1 MWLRLSLL
9 VYNCIQIHPLVLFAD
24 RGYSFSL
31 LIDNIDYIIIAILN
45 DRVTK
50 NMKTWLLFL
59 LIFLLSNNVQAQSS
73 ENLRKIESYLNNIKS
88 LQATFVQMASNGATT
103 EGRLFIKKPNK
114 IRMEYADPVNV
125 LIVGDGN
132 FIVYNDTELEQVTHI
147 DYDDIPAS
155 LILGDDIKIDGKK
168 IKVIDFYQDS
178 GSTSITLDYADKG
191 DLGPI
196 TLVFSNNPMELKQ
209 WKIIDPQSVEVAVSL
224 YDTQKDTLLDDKIF
238 KFKEQKKPSKGYK
251 KKR

>member
-1 MWLRLSLL
+1 
-9 VYNCIQIHPLVLFAD
+9 
-24 RGYSFSL
+24 
-31 LIDNIDYIIIAILN
+31 
-45 DRVTK
+45 
-50 NMKTWLLFL
+50 MKKL
-59 LIFLLSNNVQAQSS
+59 LIFAFCLLLSNLAYAQSS
-73 ENLRKIESYLNNIKS
+73 DNLKKIEAYLNNIKS
-88 LQATFVQMASNGATT
+88 LQATFVQMASNGATA

-155 LILGDDIKIDGKK
+155 LILGNDIKIDGKK
-168 IKVIDFYQDS
+168 IKVLDFYQDS

-209 WKIIDPQSVEVAVSL
+209 WKIIDPQSVEVSVSL
-224 YDTQKDTLLDDKIF
+224 YDAQKDIPLDDKVF
-238 KFKEQKKPSKGYK
+238 KFKENKKAAKGYK

>member
-1 MWLRLSLL
+1 MKKWLL
-9 VYNCIQIHPLVLFAD
+9 VIA
-24 RGYSFSL
+24 S
-31 LIDNIDYIIIAILN
+31 IIFCKS
-45 DRVTK
+45 VY
-50 NMKTWLLFL
+50 
-59 LIFLLSNNVQAQSS
+59 AQSA
-73 ENLRKIESYLNNIKS
+73 ENLQKIETYLNNIKS
-88 LQATFVQMASNGATT
+88 LQATFVQMASNGATA

-132 FIVYNDTELEQVTHI
+132 FIVYNDIELEQVTHI

-155 LILGDDIKIDGKK
+155 LILGDDIKIDGDK

-178 GSTSITLDYADKG
+178 GTTSITLDYSEKG

-209 WKIIDPQSVEVAVSL
+209 WKIVDPQSVEVSVSL
-224 YDTQKDTLLDDKIF
+224 YDAQKDIPLEDKIF
-238 KFKEQKKPSKGYK
+238 KFKETKKKKGYK
-251 KKR
+251 KK

>member
-1 MWLRLSLL
+1 MKRWLVFVFCFLFCDT
-9 VYNCIQIHPLVLFAD
+9 VY
-24 RGYSFSL
+24 
-31 LIDNIDYIIIAILN
+31 
-45 DRVTK
+45 
-50 NMKTWLLFL
+50 
-59 LIFLLSNNVQAQSS
+59 AQSS
-73 ENLRKIESYLNNIKS
+73 ENLRKIEKYLNNINS
-88 LQATFVQMASNGATT
+88 LQATFVQMASNGATA

-114 IRMEYADPVNV
+114 IRMEYASPVNV

-155 LILGDDIKIDGKK
+155 LILGNDIKIDGKK

-191 DLGPI
+191 NLGPI

-209 WKIIDPQSVEVAVSL
+209 WKIVDPQSVEVAVSL
-224 YDTQKDTLLDDKIF
+224 YDTQKDIPLDDKVF
-238 KFKEQKKPSKGYK
+238 KFKEPKKASKGYK
-251 KKR
+251 KKK

>member
-1 MWLRLSLL
+1 
-9 VYNCIQIHPLVLFAD
+9 
-24 RGYSFSL
+24 
-31 LIDNIDYIIIAILN
+31 
-45 DRVTK
+45 
-50 NMKTWLLFL
+50 MKKWL
-59 LIFLLSNNVQAQSS
+59 LIFASIMFCNSVYAQSA
-73 ENLRKIESYLNNIKS
+73 ENLQKIETYLNNIKS
-88 LQATFVQMASNGATT
+88 LQATFVQMASNGATA

-132 FIVYNDTELEQVTHI
+132 FIVYNDVELGQVTHI

-178 GSTSITLDYADKG
+178 GSTSITLDYSEKG

-209 WKIIDPQSVEVAVSL
+209 WKIVDPQSVEVAVSL
-224 YDTQKDTLLDDKIF
+224 YDAQKDVPLEDKIF
-238 KFKEQKKPSKGYK
+238 KFKEAKNKKGYK
-251 KKR
+251 KK